1 MARDYA
7 LEHNEPVLI
16 ESMAYRLGAHSSS
29 DDPSGYRSKE
39 EEALW
44 RKNDP
49 VLRFKLYLQAKGWLD
64 EAEDQAKTDALRT
77 EILDALKVA
86 EKVAKPG
93 IEHLISDV
101 YHTPIPALQ
110 QQLDELKVHIRKY
123 PDAYPITSGRLD

>member
-7 LEHNEPVLI
+7 LKHNEPVLL

-49 VLRFKLYLQAKGWLD
+49 IARFKAWLLKQGWLD
-64 EAEDQAKTDALRT
+64 EAADNAKTEQLRAD
-77 EILDALKVA
+77 ILDALKVA

-101 YHTPIPALQ
+101 YAEPIPALQ
-110 QQLDELKVHIRKY
+110 QQLDELKAHIRKY
-123 PDAYPITSGRLD
+123 PDAYPITAGRLD

>member
-1 MARDYA
+1 
-7 LEHNEPVLI
+7 
-16 ESMAYRLGAHSSS
+16 

-49 VLRFKLYLQAKGWLD
+49 IARFKAWLLAQGWLD
-64 EAEDQAKTDALRT
+64 EAADNVKIEQLRVD
-77 EILDALKVA
+77 ILDALKVA

-101 YHTPIPALQ
+101 YATPIPALE
-110 QQLDELKVHIRKY
+110 QQLAE
-123 PDAYPITSGRLD
+123 